1 MGKHISIFITPGDEK
16 LIVATKKAVPVNRFL
31 FGFVYVILLGEALNQ
46 KLPPSPMRYPALI
59 MTSFSASYSAKHIVS
74 AFSRPDFFSLPLH
87 EQNDAMTVKMSTAE
101 ISFVDLLIFSPP
113 ANLRIK
119 YKYKTDF

>member
-1 MGKHISIFITPGDEK
+1 M
-16 LIVATKKAVPVNRFL
+16 
-31 FGFVYVILLGEALNQ
+31 
-46 KLPPSPMRYPALI
+46 
-59 MTSFSASYSAKHIVS
+59 S